1 MKIVIIGGSG
11 LIGKK
16 VTALLTKAGHEA
28 VPASPST
35 GINTLTGE
43 GLSEAFKGAQVVVDV
58 SNSPSFEAAY
68 VLNFFTT
75 SAKNITAAEKA
86 AGVQH
91 HVALSVV
98 GADRMADGGYMR
110 AKVEQEKII
119 QQAGIPYTIVR
130 ATQFFEFLAGIAD
143 ASTQGDTV
151 TLPQAHMQP
160 LASDDV
166 AAAVARVA
174 TAAPANDMLELAG
187 PEKLPIAD
195 FVQKALAAKHDKRKV
210 VAAADGLYFGAS
222 IGDNTLTP
230 GGAKPLLGDT
240 LFSNWLAAQ
249 NS

>member
-1 MKIVIIGGSG
+1 
-11 LIGKK
+11 
-16 VTALLTKAGHEA
+16 
-28 VPASPST
+28 
-35 GINTLTGE
+35 
-43 GLSEAFKGAQVVVDV
+43 
-58 SNSPSFEAAY
+58 
-68 VLNFFTT
+68 
-75 SAKNITAAEKA
+75 
-86 AGVQH
+86 
-91 HVALSVV
+91 
-98 GADRMADGGYMR
+98 
-110 AKVEQEKII
+110 
-119 QQAGIPYTIVR
+119 
-130 ATQFFEFLAGIAD
+130 
-143 ASTQGDTV
+143 
-151 TLPQAHMQP
+151 MQP